1 MNPFSFMLGVILG
14 RLLIGLI
21 TAYFIYFLS
30 EAIFNIKF
38 ETDLIL
44 FSINIL
50 IAGISMSGLGA
61 IIVLLFKETTTAANV
76 ASILFTVMIFFS
88 GVYFPLTIIPKH
100 IRIFSYIFPLT
111 YVAQNMRYVMGVE
124 YINYPFLIY
133 SNLIMLGAGLLLL
146 MIISKRYM
154 GKVK

>member
-1 MNPFSFMLGVILG
+1 
-14 RLLIGLI
+14 
-21 TAYFIYFLS
+21 
-30 EAIFNIKF
+30 
-38 ETDLIL
+38 
-44 FSINIL
+44 
-50 IAGISMSGLGA
+50 MSGLGA